1 MATSRNGTILIVD
14 DEEIMREILETLL
27 TREGYDVRVAS
38 SGAEGLEM
46 ARALPFDAAIVDIMM
61 PGLDGIA
68 TLDEL
73 KRIDEDLNVI
83 IITAY
88 ASVESAIS
96 AMKTGAFDYVT
107 KPFKNDEVLVVVRNA
122 MERRRL
128 LSENRNL
135 RQNIQERYHK
145 FANIIG
151 RSPRMRQ
158 VFDLIIQAAPSR
170 STILIQG
177 ESGTG
182 KELVARAI
190 HANSSR
196 SERSFVTVN
205 SGNLPPDLLESTLFG
220 HVKGAFTGAVYP
232 KKGMFDLADKGSI
245 FFDEIGNVPLE
256 TQAKLLR
263 VIQERDFMRLG
274 GMETIKVDVRIIAAT
289 NVDLRQ
295 MMEEGKFREDLFY
308 RLHVISIQLPPL
320 RDRKDDVP
328 LLVHHFLEKYGEENK
343 KTGLELTPDALDLLT
358 EYRLAGQRARAR
370 ERDRARRRADARDAH
385 RHRAD
390 PRSRAQGAELPD
402 AAVRGAARRHL
413 VQGRHHRLREAPDR
427 IDARGRRRRSEA
439 RRRAA
444 AHQADD
450 AERDDQ
456 ALRNQAAPE
465 ADDERQWR
473 RAGRARAPCAG
484 AAGPGRERRRTAQPG
499 RSVRREV
506 TRQIG

>member
-1 MATSRNGTILIVD
+1 MATSRHGTILVID

-27 TREGYDVRVAS
+27 TREGYEVRLAS
-38 SGAEGLEM
+38 SGAEGLEI
-46 ARALPFDAAIVDIMM
+46 ARALPIDVALVDIMM

-73 KRIDEDLNVI
+73 KRIDEDLAVI
-83 IITAY
+83 MITAY

-96 AMKTGAFDYVT
+96 AMKAGAFDYIS
-107 KPFKNDEVLVVVRNA
+107 KPFKNDEVLVVIRNA

-128 LSENRNL
+128 VHENRAL

-190 HANSSR
+190 HAHSSR
-196 SERSFVTVN
+196 ADRAFVTVN

-232 KKGMFDLADKGSI
+232 KKGLFDLADKGSI

-263 VIQERDFMRLG
+263 VIQEREFMRLG

-295 MMEEGKFREDLFY
+295 MMEEGRFREDLFY

-320 RDRKDDVP
+320 RDRKDDIP
-328 LLVHHFLEKYGEENK
+328 LLVSHFLTKYSEENRK
-343 KTGLELTPDALDLLT
+343 GTLELMPDALDLLT
-358 EYRLAGQRARAR
+358 EYDWAGNVRELENVIERAVVLCSGDKIGADLIPEHVRKAPNFHMPQFVVPPEGISFKDVITDFEKRLIESTLEAAGGVQKRAAELLHIKPTTLNEMIKRYDIR
-370 ERDRARRRADARDAH
+370 PRRKRMGNGVEPAAPAAAADA
-385 RHRAD
+385 
-390 PRSRAQGAELPD
+390 
-402 AAVRGAARRHL
+402 
-413 VQGRHHRLREAPDR
+413 
-427 IDARGRRRRSEA
+427 
-439 RRRAA
+439 
-444 AHQADD
+444 
-450 AERDDQ
+450 
-456 ALRNQAAPE
+456 AAP
-465 ADDERQWR
+465 APAVVDPLAP
-473 RAGRARAPCAG
+473 AGVF
-484 AAGPGRERRRTAQPG
+484 E
-499 RSVRREV
+499 EK
-506 TRQIG
+506 

>member
-1 MATSRNGTILIVD
+1 MSTSRRGTILVVD

-27 TREGYDVRVAS
+27 TREGYDVRLAS
-38 SGAEGLEM
+38 SGQEGLEL

-73 KRIDEDLNVI
+73 KRIDEDLAVI

-88 ASVESAIS
+88 ASVGSAIS
-96 AMKTGAFDYVT
+96 AMKAGAFDYIT

-122 MERRRL
+122 MEQRRL
-128 LSENRNL
+128 VHENRNL

-151 RSPRMRQ
+151 KSPRMRQ

-232 KKGMFDLADKGSI
+232 KKGLCDMADKGSI
-245 FFDEIGNVPLE
+245 FFDEIGNIPLE

-263 VIQERDFMRLG
+263 VMQEREFMRLG
-274 GMETIKVDVRIIAAT
+274 GMETIRVDARIIAAT
-289 NVDLRQ
+289 NCNLHQ
-295 MMEEGKFREDLFY
+295 MMEEGRFREDLYY
-308 RLHVISIQLPPL
+308 RLHVISIYLPPL
-320 RDRKDDVP
+320 RERKEDIP
-328 LLVHHFLEKYGEENK
+328 LLAQHFLEKYGRENNR
-343 KTGLELTPDALDLLT
+343 TGLEL
-358 EYRLAGQRARAR
+358 
-370 ERDRARRRADARDAH
+370 
-385 RHRAD
+385 
-390 PRSRAQGAELPD
+390 
-402 AAVRGAARRHL
+402 
-413 VQGRHHRLREAPDR
+413 
-427 IDARGRRRRSEA
+427 
-439 RRRAA
+439 
-444 AHQADD
+444 
-450 AERDDQ
+450 
-456 ALRNQAAPE
+456 
-465 ADDERQWR
+465 
-473 RAGRARAPCAG
+473 
-484 AAGPGRERRRTAQPG
+484 
-499 RSVRREV
+499 
-506 TRQIG
+506 

>member
-1 MATSRNGTILIVD
+1 MATAQNGSILVVD

-27 TREGYDVRVAS
+27 TREGYDVRLAA
-38 SGAEGLEM
+38 SGAEGLEL

-96 AMKTGAFDYVT
+96 AMKTSAFDYIT

-128 LSENRNL
+128 LTENRNL

-151 RSPRMRQ
+151 RSPKMRQ

-170 STILIQG
+170 STILILG

-295 MMEEGKFREDLFY
+295 MMEEGNFREDLFY

-320 RDRKDDVP
+320 RDRKDDIP
-328 LLVHHFLEKYGEENK
+328 LLAQHFLAKYGDENR
-343 KTGLELTPDALDLLT
+343 KTGMELTPDALDLLT
-358 EYRLAGQRARAR
+358 DYDWPGNVRELENVIERAVVLTSGSSIGVELIPDHVRKAPSFQVPQFVVPPEGISFKDVITDFEKRLIESTLEAAGGVQKRA
-370 ERDRARRRADARDAH
+370 
-385 RHRAD
+385 
-390 PRSRAQGAELPD
+390 AELLHIKPTTLNEMIKRYEIRPRRKRTTGNGAGGD
-402 AAVRGAARRHL
+402 EPRTSPAV
-413 VQGRHHRLREAPDR
+413 
-427 IDARGRRRRSEA
+427 
-439 RRRAA
+439 
-444 AHQADD
+444 
-450 AERDDQ
+450 
-456 ALRNQAAPE
+456 
-465 ADDERQWR
+465 
-473 RAGRARAPCAG
+473 AGPLTPAG
-484 AAGPGRERRRTAQPG
+484 AFE
-499 RSVRREV
+499 EK
-506 TRQIG
+506 

>member
-1 MATSRNGTILIVD
+1 MPTSRNGTILVID

-27 TREGYDVRVAS
+27 TREGYEVRLAS
-38 SGAEGLEM
+38 SGAEGLEI
-46 ARALPFDAAIVDIMM
+46 ARALQVDAAIVDIMM
-61 PGLDGIA
+61 PGIDGIA

-73 KRIDEDLNVI
+73 KRIDEDLAVI
-83 IITAY
+83 MITAY

-96 AMKTGAFDYVT
+96 AMKAGAFDYIT

-128 LSENRNL
+128 VHENRAL

-151 RSPRMRQ
+151 RSPRMRR

-190 HANSSR
+190 HTHSQRKDRA
-196 SERSFVTVN
+196 FVTVN

-232 KKGMFDLADKGSI
+232 KKGLFDLADKGSI
-245 FFDEIGNVPLE
+245 FLDEIGNIPLE

-263 VIQERDFMRLG
+263 VMQEREFMRLG
-274 GMETIKVDVRIIAAT
+274 GIETIKVDVRIIAAT

-320 RDRKDDVP
+320 RDRKDDIP
-328 LLVHHFLEKYGEENK
+328 LLVQHFLQTYGEENK
-343 KTGLELTPDALDLLT
+343 RKSDLEVTPEALDLMP
-358 EYRLAGQRARAR
+358 EYDWPGNVRAL
-370 ERDRARRRADARDAH
+370 E
-385 RHRAD
+385 
-390 PRSRAQGAELPD
+390 
-402 AAVRGAARRHL
+402 
-413 VQGRHHRLREAPDR
+413 
-427 IDARGRRRRSEA
+427 
-439 RRRAA
+439 
-444 AHQADD
+444 
-450 AERDDQ
+450 
-456 ALRNQAAPE
+456 N
-465 ADDERQWR
+465 
-473 RAGRARAPCAG
+473 
-484 AAGPGRERRRTAQPG
+484 
-499 RSVRREV
+499 
-506 TRQIG
+506 